1 MNKWG
6 RVTAVVSV
14 LVLVATALFAMP
26 RAAAQQD
33 DGSLNLTTSPLPINL
48 VTVPGKPVSTEL
60 RVRNSGTT
68 TENLQVGLLKFA
80 ANDTSG
86 QPRLLDPE
94 PGDDYFNWVSF
105 SEDRFTAEP
114 NVWHTIN
121 MTINVPE
128 SAGLGY
134 YYAVTFTRAQ
144 DVNVDEGAGLHGG
157 TAVLVLLDVQVPYA
171 RRSVEITSFKAS
183 RSVYEFLPAE
193 FSLELK
199 NTGNIHLIPSG
210 SIFITRGNEEV
221 AVLSVN
227 EVRGN
232 VLPESSRQFN
242 TAWNDGFPRYEDIE
256 ENGQML
262 KNEDGSP
269 KRTLKWDVSQ
279 IGKLRFGKYK
289 ATLLAVYDDGQ
300 RDVPLEAVLTF
311 WVIPWR
317 IIFFGLIFLALLL
330 AGPFMVLRRAWRAR
344 AAKPKAGKPHAT

>member
-1 MNKWG
+1 M
-6 RVTAVVSV
+6 SV
-14 LVLVATALFAMP
+14 LTLVATALFALP

-48 VTVPGKPVSTEL
+48 VTVPGKPVTTEL
-60 RVRNSGTT
+60 RVKNSGST
-68 TENLQVGLLKFA
+68 TEDLQVGLLKFA
-80 ANDTSG
+80 ANDLSG

-94 PGDDYFNWVSF
+94 PGDDYFSWVTF

-114 NVWHTIN
+114 NVWHSIT
-121 MTINVPE
+121 MTVNVPE

-144 DVNVDEGAGLHGG
+144 DVDVDEGAGLHGG
-157 TAVLVLLDVQVPYA
+157 TAVLVLMDVQVPYA
-171 RRSVEITSFKAS
+171 RRSIEVASFKAS

-210 SIFITRGNEEV
+210 SIFITKGDDEV
-221 AVLSVN
+221 AVLSIN
-227 EVRGN
+227 EARGN
-232 VLPESSRQFN
+232 VLPESSRQFT
-242 TAWNDGFPRYEDIE
+242 TAWNDGFPHYEDVE

-262 KNEDGSP
+262 KNEDGTP
-269 KRTLKWDVSQ
+269 KRTLKWNLGE

-300 RDVPLEAVLTF
+300 RDVPLEAVLIF

-317 IIFFGLIFLALLL
+317 IIFFGLLFLALLL
-330 AGPFMVLRRAWRAR
+330 AGPFMMLRKAWRAR
-344 AAKPKAGKPHAT
+344 AVKKKPGKPHAA